1 MKRISKDNLVKVLQI
16 LYKVWNREFP
26 NDYPSKHYI
35 EWDGGEPYNF
45 YMKYQK
51 QLSLGG
57 ETDDFYYWMNAL
69 LENEDNLDED
79 TLSVD
84 NVIVPKY
91 YTYTI
96 ETEEERRENVTVY
109 YEGEVEGYFTEDQL
123 QRSFYEL
130 GSDVAFDY
138 YDFSESDRYYSDGEG
153 DGINLKEIRLVDE
166 EISES
171 KKNKKIVTES
181 DLDLFIN
188 SLTESETKFLI
199 ERLQKKLI

>member
-1 MKRISKDNLVKVLQI
+1 
-16 LYKVWNREFP
+16 
-26 NDYPSKHYI
+26 
-35 EWDGGEPYNF
+35 
-45 YMKYQK
+45 
-51 QLSLGG
+51 LGG

-69 LENEDNLDED
+69 LENEDNLEED

-84 NVIVPKY
+84 NVILPKY

-96 ETEEERRENVTVY
+96 ETEENRRENVMVY

-138 YDFSESDRYYSDGEG
+138 YDFSESDRYYGDGEG

>member
-1 MKRISKDNLVKVLQI
+1 
-16 LYKVWNREFP
+16 
-26 NDYPSKHYI
+26 
-35 EWDGGEPYNF
+35 
-45 YMKYQK
+45 
-51 QLSLGG
+51 
-57 ETDDFYYWMNAL
+57 
-69 LENEDNLDED
+69 
-79 TLSVD
+79 
-84 NVIVPKY
+84 
-91 YTYTI
+91 
-96 ETEEERRENVTVY
+96 
-109 YEGEVEGYFTEDQL
+109 
-123 QRSFYEL
+123 L

-138 YDFSESDRYYSDGEG
+138 YDFSESDRYYGDGEG